1 MDSSLAVV
9 PSALDMAPVLSKEFL
24 DIQAA
29 IECGFTLKCE
39 HDIIKWYSQMHR
51 TDK

>member
-1 MDSSLAVV
+1 MDSSLIVV
-9 PSALDMAPVLSKEFL
+9 PSALNMAPVLSKVFL

-39 HDIIKWYSQMHR
+39 HDIIKWYSQMHHR
-51 TDK
+51 DK